1 MSPKRRKLWKEED
14 MKAAIIS
21 VRNKVMGLQR
31 ASNTFNVPKSTLKDK
46 VNSKE
51 EDVDKLVSTKLG
63 RKPVL
68 PFELEDSLV
77 SYCLE
82 MEKRFYGLSARD
94 VKTMA
99 FQLAS
104 LNGLKHPFSKNDEA
118 AGWKWLHSFLRRHQE
133 LSLRKPQSTS
143 MARIRG
149 FNQENVIKFFDI
161 YEPLM
166 NIINHSPNRLYNCDE
181 TGLTVVQH
189 KVNKV
194 VSLKGKRQVG
204 SVSSA
209 ERGSLVTAV
218 TCMSAAGHFLPPL
231 LVFPRVNMKT
241 ELLDGAPNG
250 SLAVCHKSGWIQNES
265 FVHWFHHFLSNVKPT
280 KDDPVI
286 LVLDGHYSHTRNVE
300 LLELA
305 RANGVHIVCLP
316 PHCTHKMQPLDVA
329 FMLPFK
335 TYYAQAIEQWLK
347 QNAGRVVTHYQVGML
362 LGEAFN
368 KAATVAVATN
378 GFRKTGLYPCNRH
391 IFSDFEFQE
400 ASPNNHEASDHSPEA
415 LPNRL
420 HDANTSQ
427 PRPGPSGINEPKTPP
442 KPVEKQTTPF
452 VTPVDISPV
461 PTIQQKN
468 PTDRGRKSGSAALLT
483 SSPYKNQL
491 ADDVKRKSPTDKKTY
506 ERKSVQKKQ
515 ADKVPTQKKIQKK
528 QSQISSDSEGE
539 ELDDPVYISTDNEDS
554 EDDAECPYCNGK
566 FSCDKRG
573 EKWIVCTKCG
583 IWCHEECSGEDDYK
597 SFICV
602 YCLEG

>member
-14 MKAAIIS
+14 VKAAIIS

-82 MEKRFYGLSARD
+82 MEKQFYGLSAKD

-149 FNQENVIKFFDI
+149 FNQENVIKFFDV

-218 TCMSAAGHFLPPL
+218 TCMSAAGLFL
-231 LVFPRVNMKT
+231 
-241 ELLDGAPNG
+241 
-250 SLAVCHKSGWIQNES
+250 
-265 FVHWFHHFLSNVKPT
+265 NVKPT
-280 KDDPVI
+280 KDDPII

-347 QNAGRVVTHYQVGML
+347 QNAGRVVTHYQ
-362 LGEAFN
+362 
-368 KAATVAVATN
+368 
-378 GFRKTGLYPCNRH
+378 
-391 IFSDFEFQE
+391 
-400 ASPNNHEASDHSPEA
+400 
-415 LPNRL
+415 
-420 HDANTSQ
+420 
-427 PRPGPSGINEPKTPP
+427 
-442 KPVEKQTTPF
+442 
-452 VTPVDISPV
+452 
-461 PTIQQKN
+461 
-468 PTDRGRKSGSAALLT
+468 
-483 SSPYKNQL
+483 
-491 ADDVKRKSPTDKKTY
+491 RKSPTDKKTY

-515 ADKVPTQKKIQKK
+515 ADKVPTQSKRQKK
-528 QSQISSDSEGE
+528 QSQICSDSEGE

-573 EKWIVCTKCG
+573 KMDRM
-583 IWCHEECSGEDDYK
+583 HEMWNLVPRRVFGR
-597 SFICV
+597 
-602 YCLEG
+602 G

>member
-31 ASNTFNVPKSTLKDK
+31 ASNTFNVPKSTLKDT

-82 MEKRFYGLSARD
+82 MEKRFYGLSAKD
-94 VKTMA
+94 VKTKA

-118 AGWKWLHSFLRRHQE
+118 VGWKWLHSFLRRHQE

-149 FNQENVIKFFDI
+149 FNQENVI
-161 YEPLM
+161 
-166 NIINHSPNRLYNCDE
+166 NREGISSDCSDLHE
-181 TGLTVVQH
+181 R
-189 KVNKV
+189 
-194 VSLKGKRQVG
+194 SWPFPAPIVG
-204 SVSSA
+204 FSK
-209 ERGSLVTAV
+209 
-218 TCMSAAGHFLPPL
+218 
-231 LVFPRVNMKT
+231 VNMKT

-468 PTDRGRKSGSAALLT
+468 PTGRGP
-483 SSPYKNQL
+483 PYKNQL

-506 ERKSVQKKQ
+506 ERKCVQKKQ
-515 ADKVPTQKKIQKK
+515 ADKVPTQRKRQKK
-528 QSQISSDSEGE
+528 QSQIYIEIQKAKSWMIQYTSPLIMKIVKMTQNVHIATASFLVTKGE
-539 ELDDPVYISTDNEDS
+539 ENGSYARNVEFGAKKSVLDRMTTKVS
-554 EDDAECPYCNGK
+554 
-566 FSCDKRG
+566 FVF
-573 EKWIVCTKCG
+573 IVWK
-583 IWCHEECSGEDDYK
+583 
-597 SFICV
+597 
-602 YCLEG
+602 

>member
-1 MSPKRRKLWKEED
+1 M
-14 MKAAIIS
+14 A
-21 VRNKVMGLQR
+21 GLCEGGNEP
-31 ASNTFNVPKSTLKDK
+31 AGSLISTLKDK

-82 MEKRFYGLSARD
+82 MEKRFFGLSAKD

-149 FNQENVIKFFDI
+149 FNQEN
-161 YEPLM
+161 
-166 NIINHSPNRLYNCDE
+166 
-181 TGLTVVQH
+181 
-189 KVNKV
+189 
-194 VSLKGKRQVG
+194 
-204 SVSSA
+204 
-209 ERGSLVTAV
+209 
-218 TCMSAAGHFLPPL
+218 
-231 LVFPRVNMKT
+231 
-241 ELLDGAPNG
+241 
-250 SLAVCHKSGWIQNES
+250 
-265 FVHWFHHFLSNVKPT
+265 
-280 KDDPVI
+280 
-286 LVLDGHYSHTRNVE
+286 
-300 LLELA
+300 
-305 RANGVHIVCLP
+305 
-316 PHCTHKMQPLDVA
+316 PLDVA

-335 TYYAQAIEQWLK
+335 TYNAQAFEQWLK

-400 ASPNNHEASDHSPEA
+400 ASQITMKQVTIHLKLYQIDYMMPTLLNLGQA
-415 LPNRL
+415 L
-420 HDANTSQ
+420 A
-427 PRPGPSGINEPKTPP
+427 
-442 KPVEKQTTPF
+442 
-452 VTPVDISPV
+452 
-461 PTIQQKN
+461 
-468 PTDRGRKSGSAALLT
+468 
-483 SSPYKNQL
+483 
-491 ADDVKRKSPTDKKTY
+491 RKSPTDKKTY

-515 ADKVPTQKKIQKK
+515 ADKVPTQRKRQKK

-583 IWCHEECSGEDDYK
+583 IWCHEECSGEDDYR